1 MKLVALMLLLLA
13 PAAYA
18 HPLDDKAQM
27 TSEVVIISDQ
37 RLEYVLHFRYVDSA
51 ASYAE
56 ISGGLDGNN
65 DGVVTAPELKRRFN
79 VLVDELTFALT
90 ISVDRDPITLEPDFE
105 RFLFQDMT
113 RVGDLDLGDGV
124 NVENIRIHYRFVFWW
139 DAGKPL
145 APGDHVVEYSFNG
158 LQTVVHTPV
167 EQMVAF
173 DARKQPRERMTDVS
187 HNSVGIPKLT
197 FHWNVA
203 HSPVEPPPG
212 NTQPLPGNQHQPAY
226 PIHPDV
232 VPVNYPAWLTLV
244 TGVLLAIG
252 GLVSTIRRTLRD
264 RKGVLTSALVVVAG
278 LAIVLGALARLGYFD
293 PFG

>member
-1 MKLVALMLLLLA
+1 MKLATLILLLFA
-13 PAAYA
+13 PVAYA

-27 TSEVVIISDQ
+27 TSEVVIVSDQ

-65 DGVVTAPELKRRFN
+65 DGIVTAAELKRRFN

-90 ISVDRDPITLEPDFE
+90 ISVDSKPVSLEPDFD

-113 RVGDLDLGDGV
+113 RVGDLDLNGGV
-124 NVENIRIHYRFVFWW
+124 SVENIRIHYRFVFWW

-145 APGDHVVEYSFNG
+145 ASGDHVVEYSFNG

-173 DARKQPRERMTDVS
+173 DGRIEPRERMTNVS

-197 FHWNVA
+197 FQWSVA
-203 HSPVEPPPG
+203 KPP
-212 NTQPLPGNQHQPAY
+212 QPMVPPASMPTERPDGLPG
-226 PIHPDV
+226 PIEDDPYNGVPWDMWAMLTLGGLLTVSGLATIIQALRKNRRHLARGLSVAVIGVAV
-232 VPVNYPAWLTLV
+232 VAWLLW
-244 TGVLLAIG
+244 
-252 GLVSTIRRTLRD
+252 RMQ
-264 RKGVLTSALVVVAG
+264 VV
-278 LAIVLGALARLGYFD
+278 
-293 PFG
+293 